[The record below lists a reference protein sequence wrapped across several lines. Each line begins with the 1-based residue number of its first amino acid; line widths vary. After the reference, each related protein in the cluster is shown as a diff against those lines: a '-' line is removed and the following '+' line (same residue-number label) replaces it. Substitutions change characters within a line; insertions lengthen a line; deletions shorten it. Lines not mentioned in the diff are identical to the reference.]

1 MGGGHHVRARSIT
14 ALPIGISHRVCE
26 NMGAERENGRWERTD
41 ELDGPLRKEVAL
53 NAGGVAC
60 TPWNNYQPKCGC

>member
-1 MGGGHHVRARSIT
+1 MRARSIT

-26 NMGAERENGRWERTD
+26 NMGAEREKERCERTD
-41 ELDGPLRKEVAL
+41 ELDGPLRKQVVL

-60 TPWNNYQPKCGC
+60 ALWNNYQLKCGR